1 MIPVRVFSLKEKKY
15 PLPPHLSSGILTVIQ
30 SGSREFAMMLE
41 RATSEMSPV
50 PELEFIVPLY
60 FPGTGAVYGI

>member
-1 MIPVRVFSLKEKKY
+1 
-15 PLPPHLSSGILTVIQ
+15 
-30 SGSREFAMMLE
+30 MMLE